1 MTIVKIESLRE
12 MTRNELE
19 QKKSE
24 LADEQF
30 NLRMRQSLKALDNP
44 LRLRQIRREIA
55 QIMTILRED
64 GLAIRKLAEIKSTVL
79 DEPSSKKTAKKK

>member
-1 MTIVKIESLRE
+1 MTVVRVESLRE
-12 MTRNELE
+12 LTREELE

-44 LRLRQIRREIA
+44 LRLRHIRREIA
-55 QIMTILRED
+55 QIMTVLRED
-64 GLAIRKLAEIKSTVL
+64 SLNIKKLAETKTTVL
-79 DEPSSKKTAKKK
+79 GEASPKKKAKKK

>member
-1 MTIVKIESLRE
+1 MTLDKVETLRDL
-12 MTRNELE
+12 TREELQ

-30 NLRMRQSLKALDNP
+30 NLRMKQSLKALDNP
-44 LRLRQIRREIA
+44 LRLRQIRHEIA

-64 GLAIRKLAEIKSTVL
+64 DLDIRKLAKTKTTVL
-79 DEPSSKKTAKKK
+79 GDEATKKKAKKK

>member
-1 MTIVKIESLRE
+1 MTLVKIEGLRE
-12 MTRNELE
+12 LTRSELE

-44 LRLRQIRREIA
+44 LRLRHIRREIA

-64 GLAIRKLAEIKSTVL
+64 VLEIRKLAETKTTVL
-79 DEPSSKKTAKKK
+79 GEASHKKASKKK

>member
-1 MTIVKIESLRE
+1 MTLVRVESLRE
-12 MTRNELE
+12 LTREELE
-19 QKKSE
+19 QKKAE

-55 QIMTILRED
+55 QIMTVLRED
-64 GLAIRKLAEIKSTVL
+64 NLDIKKLAETKTSVL
-79 DEPSSKKTAKKK
+79 GDEKPKKKTKKK